1 MEAEDTAVVDDA
13 VDDRG
18 GHVPVAEHVAP
29 SAGLEVRGGDD
40 AAGLVAVRAGLEQ
53 EPGPVD
59 VDGQVAE
66 LVDDDQ
72 PGPAY
77 RLELGVQSVVVLGLP
92 QAHDQAGGGEEP
104 DGDHALAC
112 EHADRDGPVGLAA
125 ADVAAGHEV
134 LGPVDEFQAFQ
145 LFASPVGGERGHA
158 PGRIPPGS
166 CSGGTRP
173 VRTAA
178 AVWIRPGSRSPSRT
192 GWPGSR
198 AGRAWRPPGP
208 SRARCV
214 STAGCGRGP

>member
-1 MEAEDTAVVDDA
+1 MTAA
-13 VDDRG
+13 AMS
-18 GHVPVAEHVAP
+18 PSPNTSPP
-29 SAGLEVRGGDD
+29 SAGLEVRGEDD
-40 AAGLVAVRAGLEQ
+40 AAGLVAVRDDLEQ
-53 EPGPVD
+53 KPGPVD

-104 DGDHALAC
+104 HGYHALAC
-112 EHADRDGPVGLAA
+112 EHADRDGQVGLAA
-125 ADVAAGHEV
+125 ADVAVEHEV

-145 LFASPVGGERGHA
+145 LFAAPVGGERGHA
-158 PGRIPPGS
+158 PVVS
-166 CSGGTRP
+166 LQ
-173 VRTAA
+173 
-178 AVWIRPGSRSPSRT
+178 
-192 GWPGSR
+192 PGSR